1 MPSGPWQ
8 GEHKRAG
15 SGPAS
20 RPHSA
25 APASMSKRPA
35 PAASSRSV
43 TSVTLPFESLAALLQ
58 DVLPDLQEGVFS
70 FFARCICRNDP
81 NRLTWSDVTSATAD
95 HSALHHACRSR
106 VLRVR
111 SLARTPLQQVRGQH
125 PVCLRCLRA
134 RTVLSRSSDHST
146 RMRITNKCMVRPNL
160 VTSPALECLYSARWC
175 L

>member
-35 PAASSRSV
+35 SAASSRSV

-58 DVLPDLQEGVFS
+58 EVLPDLQEGVFC
-70 FFARCICRNDP
+70 FFCTLYLP
-81 NRLTWSDVTSATAD
+81 E
-95 HSALHHACRSR
+95 
-106 VLRVR
+106 
-111 SLARTPLQQVRGQH
+111 
-125 PVCLRCLRA
+125 
-134 RTVLSRSSDHST
+134 
-146 RMRITNKCMVRPNL
+146 RPQPTFL
-160 VTSPALECLYSARWC
+160 V
-175 L
+175 